1 MRPRGGP
8 SPATATGVG
17 NGDAPNHPMDHDR
30 PPGPKPE
37 PEEER
42 VADAPRV
49 VGPPASSQQ
58 TPTTTPPTTP
68 QQQLV
73 DLMRDGCFAPS
84 DNLGD
89 YNECVLLLRWP
100 LLCAMSSFSHACLSL
115 FDPNSTPH
123 PRYGFRK
130 LPSGSQLGAW
140 FVAAGDVDEVSIS
153 KKRAPDPVE
162 SAWPHLFTKNQ
173 PTQYFAPAVDA
184 SPAAHGGATDPP
196 SPPAA
201 AAAKPG
207 GGDEEKETPAPDAG
221 DDADDDAGP
230 GGDDSELSWLLP
242 PGAASGCQ
250 AVLDINGERPASIMQ
265 TFATVS
271 VRLRAACWWMQ
282 AVVQQK
288 GMYVVSK
295 HPPHPPTPLLHQ
307 VPGGAYRLV
316 YAFAG
321 EVLPHN
327 AGPPPHKIPSF
338 KSMSVFWD
346 GRKVSGQ
353 LSVPG
358 FFPTPRN
365 PITQSSLAFP
375 MKQTYIQ
382 YPDR

>member
-1 MRPRGGP
+1 ML
-8 SPATATGVG
+8 
-17 NGDAPNHPMDHDR
+17 
-30 PPGPKPE
+30 
-37 PEEER
+37 
-42 VADAPRV
+42 
-49 VGPPASSQQ
+49 AS
-58 TPTTTPPTTP
+58 
-68 QQQLV
+68 L
-73 DLMRDGCFAPS
+73 
-84 DNLGD
+84 
-89 YNECVLLLRWP
+89 Y
-100 LLCAMSSFSHACLSL
+100 
-115 FDPNSTPH
+115 STPH

-140 FVAAGDVDEVSIS
+140 FVAAGDVDEVSMRR
-153 KKRAPDPVE
+153 KKGTRSSRIGLATLIHQK
-162 SAWPHLFTKNQ
+162 ST
-173 PTQYFAPAVDA
+173 TQYFAPAVDA
-184 SPAAHGGATDPP
+184 SPAAHGGATEPP

-207 GGDEEKETPAPDAG
+207 GGDEKETPAPDAG

-295 HPPHPPTPLLHQ
+295 HPPHPPTLLHQ

-353 LSVPG
+353 LSVLG

-365 PITQSSLAFP
+365 PITHSSLAFP
-375 MKQTYIQ
+375 LKQTYIQ
-382 YPDR
+382 HPDR